1 VLESKTKWWVI
12 SSIALLTPAVLLV
25 HGYHPLADDGAV
37 YVTGIKKLANPGLYQ
52 SDAVF
57 ALSPTRLSVF
67 AHLLAPPTHWVPLP
81 DLLLVCQVASIF
93 LFLLGSWRVANQL
106 FSTRRARWGAVLLA
120 ACCFT
125 LPVAG
130 TSLSIMDPYVTARS
144 FSTPL
149 GLFALAAVLEEN
161 WAWSIFW
168 LALAALLHPLMAV
181 YSAIATFT
189 VALSQRRL
197 WRSLCVFYGL
207 GWLLCAVIFIAR
219 PPGLKPSIDLPGR
232 SRGLESPLPRTEV
245 RGYTQPAVWGSSRIY
260 FLPGCLKGFTLRPP
274 RLNRLR
280 KNSVSR
286 EILALWIGVLC
297 RPFGTRAIDLTYPA
311 LTCRA
316 TDCSV
321 PAGLA
326 SLQYQSPFEPQQA
339 RKDAVADKQELSACL
354 KLHSGNIA
362 FPQPVK
368 PSLYMPAYSRGLESP
383 LPQTKVRGFHLSVL
397 PETEDAH
404 RDEAAT
410 AYSGA
415 ALSRS
420 YFFLSSWKWYE
431 YPGLLIPLLL
441 LAAAGTNKQA
451 PWRTRALAIA
461 ATLMGG
467 CALLVSL
474 CFVHRSGSLLLARLQ
489 VLRGFQFVYIAGVL
503 LTGGLLAKL
512 RPRTITALCL
522 LIAGALFTGQ
532 RLTYPESNHV
542 EWPELTPR
550 NRWQQAFLWIRS
562 ETPDNA
568 IFALDN
574 DYIESPGEDAQGFR
588 ASAERSAVPDW
599 YKDGGIA
606 SNFPQAAIPW
616 WEGIHATENLNSAT
630 DAQRLAR
637 LKPFGATWIVLPA
650 EASTGFP
657 CPFINARVRVCR
669 VAVSHADGA
678 K

>member
-1 VLESKTKWWVI
+1 MPAAKAKLWVV
-12 SSIALLTPAVLLV
+12 SSIALLTPVVLLI

-37 YVTGIKKLANPGLYQ
+37 YAAGIKKLANPGLYL

-57 ALSPTRLSVF
+57 ALSPTHLSIF
-67 AHLLAPPTHWVPLP
+67 AHLLAPLLRWMPLP
-81 DLLLVCQVASIF
+81 GLLLVCQLASIF
-93 LFLLGSWRVANQL
+93 LFLLGSWRVAIHL
-106 FSTRRARWGAVLLA
+106 FSTDRARWGAVLLA

-144 FSTPL
+144 FSMPL
-149 GLFALAAVLEEN
+149 SLFALAAVLEEN

-181 YSAIATFT
+181 YSAIAILT
-189 VALSQRRL
+189 VAGCQRRL
-197 WRSLCVFYGL
+197 WLSLCLFYGL
-207 GWLLCAVIFIAR
+207 GWVLCAAIYLATHHADSNIAYAC
-219 PPGLKPSIDLPGR
+219 PENPGLKSETWATHIVL
-232 SRGLESPLPRTEV
+232 SR
-245 RGYTQPAVWGSSRIY
+245 A
-260 FLPGCLKGFTLRPP
+260 
-274 RLNRLR
+274 
-280 KNSVSR
+280 
-286 EILALWIGVLC
+286 ALSC
-297 RPFGTRAIDLTYPA
+297 
-311 LTCRA
+311 
-316 TDCSV
+316 
-321 PAGLA
+321 
-326 SLQYQSPFEPQQA
+326 
-339 RKDAVADKQELSACL
+339 
-354 KLHSGNIA
+354 
-362 FPQPVK
+362 
-368 PSLYMPAYSRGLESP
+368 
-383 LPQTKVRGFHLSVL
+383 
-397 PETEDAH
+397 
-404 RDEAAT
+404 
-410 AYSGA
+410 A

-441 LAAAGTNKQA
+441 LGFAGTNKYA
-451 PWRTRALAIA
+451 PWRARALAIA
-461 ATLMGG
+461 ATLMGSG
-467 CALLVSL
+467 TLLVSL

-503 LTGGLLAKL
+503 LAGGLLAKL
-512 RPRTITALCL
+512 RPRAIIALCL
-522 LIAGALFTGQ
+522 LLAGGLFLGQ

-542 EWPELTPR
+542 EWPGRTPR

-562 ETPDNA
+562 GTADNA

-616 WEGIHATENLNSAT
+616 WQGIHATEHLNSAT
-630 DAQRLAR
+630 DEQRLAR
-637 LKPFGATWIVLPA
+637 LKPFGVTWIVLPA
-650 EASTGFP
+650 EASTGFA

-669 VAVSHADGA
+669 VAVSRTDGA

>member
-1 VLESKTKWWVI
+1 VLEPKGNLWVI
-12 SSIALLTPAVLLV
+12 GSIALLAPAVLLV

-57 ALSPTRLSVF
+57 ALSPTHLSVF
-67 AHLLAPPTHWVPLP
+67 AHLLAPLLRWAPLP
-81 DLLLVCQVASIF
+81 GLLLVCHLASIF
-93 LFLLGSWRVANQL
+93 LFLLGSWRVAKQI
-106 FSTRRARWGAVLLA
+106 FSTDRARWGAVLLA

-144 FSTPL
+144 FSSPL
-149 GLFALAAVLEEN
+149 GLFALAAVLEES
-161 WAWSIFW
+161 WAWCVFW
-168 LALAALLHPLMAV
+168 IALAALLHPLMAV
-181 YSAIATFT
+181 YWAIAMIT

-207 GWLLCAVIFIAR
+207 GFLFCAVIFIAQ
-219 PPGLKPSIDLPGR
+219 PPGLKPSI
-232 SRGLESPLPRTEV
+232 
-245 RGYTQPAVWGSSRIY
+245 
-260 FLPGCLKGFTLRPP
+260 
-274 RLNRLR
+274 
-280 KNSVSR
+280 
-286 EILALWIGVLC
+286 
-297 RPFGTRAIDLTYPA
+297 
-311 LTCRA
+311 
-316 TDCSV
+316 
-321 PAGLA
+321 
-326 SLQYQSPFEPQQA
+326 
-339 RKDAVADKQELSACL
+339 
-354 KLHSGNIA
+354 
-362 FPQPVK
+362 
-368 PSLYMPAYSRGLESP
+368 YMPAYSRGFENP
-383 LPQTKVRGFHLSVL
+383 LPRTKVRGFHRSVE
-397 PETEDAH
+397 PETEDAQ
-404 RDEAAT
+404 RPDQAT
-410 AYSGA
+410 ASVCPHESGLLKIKLALLREVRGESCGIPHLAKNERDVWHPSSGCGDGGQKQVPSQLAFDRA

-441 LAAAGTNKQA
+441 LGVAGTNERV
-451 PWRTRALAIA
+451 PWRARAVAIA
-461 ATLMGG
+461 ANVMGS

-503 LTGGLLAKL
+503 LAGGLLAKL
-512 RPRTITALCL
+512 RPRTTTALCL
-522 LIAGALFTGQ
+522 LVAGGLFFSQ

-542 EWPELTPR
+542 EWPGLTPR

-562 ETPDNA
+562 RTPDNA

-616 WEGIHATENLNSAT
+616 WQGFHASEHLNSAT
-630 DAQRLAR
+630 DEQRLAR
-637 LKPFGATWIVLPA
+637 LKPFGVTWIVLPA

-669 VAVSHADGA
+669 VAVSPADGA

>member
-1 VLESKTKWWVI
+1 MSKAKLWVI

-67 AHLLAPPTHWVPLP
+67 AHLLAPLSHWAPLP
-81 DLLLVCQVASIF
+81 GLLLVCQLASIF

-106 FSTRRARWGAVLLA
+106 FSSRQARWGAVLLA

-130 TSLSIMDPYVTARS
+130 SSLSIMDPYVTARS

-149 GLFALAAVLEEN
+149 GLLALAAVLEEN
-161 WAWSIFW
+161 WVWSVFW

-181 YSAIATFT
+181 YSAIAMIT
-189 VALSQRRL
+189 VAGCQRRL
-197 WRSLCVFYGL
+197 WRSLLLFYGL
-207 GWLLCAVIFIAR
+207 GFLLCVAIFFATRHAGSNIAYV
-219 PPGLKPSIDLPGR
+219 SQQ
-232 SRGLESPLPRTEV
+232 SPLV
-245 RGYTQPAVWGSSRIY
+245 LSRDA
-260 FLPGCLKGFTLRPP
+260 L
-274 RLNRLR
+274 
-280 KNSVSR
+280 SR
-286 EILALWIGVLC
+286 
-297 RPFGTRAIDLTYPA
+297 
-311 LTCRA
+311 
-316 TDCSV
+316 
-321 PAGLA
+321 
-326 SLQYQSPFEPQQA
+326 
-339 RKDAVADKQELSACL
+339 
-354 KLHSGNIA
+354 
-362 FPQPVK
+362 
-368 PSLYMPAYSRGLESP
+368 
-383 LPQTKVRGFHLSVL
+383 
-397 PETEDAH
+397 
-404 RDEAAT
+404 
-410 AYSGA
+410 A

-441 LAAAGTNKQA
+441 LGAAGTNKRA
-451 PWRTRALAIA
+451 PWRIRALAIA

-474 CFVHRSGSLLLARLQ
+474 CFVHRSGSLFLARLQ
-489 VLRGFQFVYIAGVL
+489 VLRGFQFVYTSGVL
-503 LTGGLLAKL
+503 LAGGLLAKL

-522 LIAGALFTGQ
+522 LLAGALFAGQ

-542 EWPELTPR
+542 EWPGLTPR
-550 NRWQQAFLWIRS
+550 NRWQQAFVWIRS
-562 ETPDNA
+562 GTPDNA

-616 WEGIHATENLNSAT
+616 WQGIHATEHLNSAT
-630 DAQRLAR
+630 DEQRLAR
-637 LKPFGATWIVLPA
+637 LKPFGVTWIVLPA